1 MLYVSPQE
9 EPAGFDRDVR
19 QKGLKYLRDKKID
32 LTKPLPSNSNLNPY
46 WRAFLPEMHS
56 LYGGVCAYLAIHF
69 ERVTGAGS
77 VDHFVAK
84 SIRADLAYEW
94 TNYRLACSVMNSR
107 KKDYEDVLDP
117 FEIKDGW
124 FRIELV
130 SGRIYPNP
138 YLSDEQ
144 AASVQKTIDR
154 LKLDDGGN
162 REVRARHFQEYCQ
175 GEYTTSFL
183 KKRSP
188 FVWFEANR
196 QGLL

>member
-9 EPAGFDRDVR
+9 EPAGFDQEVR
-19 QKGLKYLRDKKID
+19 QKGLKHLQDKKTD
-32 LTKPLPSNSNLNPY
+32 LTKPLPPNSKIKPY

-84 SIRADLAYEW
+84 STRADLAYEW

-117 FEIKDGW
+117 FEIEDGW

-138 YLSDEQ
+138 DLSHEKT
-144 AASVQKTIDR
+144 ASIQETINR

-183 KKRSP
+183 RKRSP

>member
-9 EPAGFDRDVR
+9 EPAGFDQEVR
-19 QKGLKYLRDKKID
+19 QKGLKHLRDKKTD
-32 LTKPLPSNSNLNPY
+32 LTKPLPPNSKINPY

-117 FEIKDGW
+117 FEIEDGW

-138 YLSDEQ
+138 DLSDEQ
-144 AASVQKTIDR
+144 TASIQETINR